1 MSTLRGETHTQP
13 IHAEADLHGY
23 FQSFAKSRK
32 HFLVGLE
39 AEFLGVDR
47 ESGKALLYDGKN
59 GIHEVLKFLSARFSY
74 EPLYD
79 GANVIALTRGKALIS
94 LEPGGQ
100 IELSAPPVLDV
111 FDIERQISIFLSE
124 LKTVER
130 EMPGI
135 RWLAYGIQPFSSLAE
150 ISWVPKTRYKIL
162 AEHIGAR
169 GTLSHEMMKRTAT
182 NQLNVD
188 FENEEDAMAS
198 LRTALGI
205 TSIVSALFANSSFSD
220 GRPNGF
226 ASYRME
232 IWNHTDPARTG
243 LIMEFTRPRKTFR
256 DYLEYILEMPMIFIV
271 RDNRWIAVKDRTFR
285 QFIREGYA
293 GTKAT
298 LGDFELHLS
307 VAFPEARIKQFL
319 EVRGVDGQSPDLIP
333 AVAAFW
339 KGILYDEATR
349 ADAWELVSF
358 AKEEERLRLHHE
370 MPRLGLKACLG
381 GKPIFPIA
389 QQLVELACRGL
400 AKQCTSECVFLDRI
414 REKIVRPGQSPGET
428 LIQKWAGE
436 FGRDPALLINYLGI

>member
-13 IHAEADLHGY
+13 LQSEKDLQSY
-23 FQSFAKSRK
+23 FLSFAKARK
-32 HFLVGLE
+32 DFLVGLE
-39 AEFLGVDR
+39 AEFLGINPKT
-47 ESGKALLYDGKN
+47 GKALPYEGKN
-59 GIHEVLKFLSARFSY
+59 GIQRVLKFLSERFQY

-79 GANVIALTRGKALIS
+79 GANVIALTRGKAVIA

-111 FDIERQISIFLSE
+111 FDIEKQIGIFLNE
-124 LKTVER
+124 LRTAER
-130 EMPGI
+130 EISDI
-135 RWLAYGIQPFSSLAE
+135 RWLAYGIQPFSSLQE

-162 AEHIGAR
+162 ADHIGAR
-169 GTLSHEMMKRTAT
+169 GSLSHEMMKRTAT

-188 FENEEDAMAS
+188 FESEEDAMEK

-226 ASYRME
+226 KSYRME

-243 LIMEFTRPRKTFR
+243 LILEFTRPGKTFK

-271 RDNRWIAVKDRTFR
+271 RDSKWIAVKDRTFR
-285 QFIREGYA
+285 QFIRDGYESF
-293 GTKAT
+293 KAT

-339 KGILYDEATR
+339 KGILYDKTAR
-349 ADAWELVSF
+349 NAAWDLVAF
-358 AKEEERLRLHHE
+358 AKEAERLQLHHE
-370 MPRLGLKACLG
+370 MPRLGLKAALG

-389 QQLVELACRGL
+389 AELVEIACSGL
-400 AKQCTSECVFLDRI
+400 ARQCTSECIFLDRI
-414 REKIVRPGQSPGET
+414 RQKIVKPSKSPGEILVEKWEGVWEQNPAR
-428 LIQKWAGE
+428 LID
-436 FGRDPALLINYLGI
+436 FLGI